1 VPFVRASRDKRGY
14 EHFFL
19 VQNGAD
25 YRGKGRPS
33 VLYWFRTPPNVKV
46 GREPFDDS
54 AARALEAQH
63 PDLTFDW
70 KALRNTP
77 VPTVQPEYWRE
88 RRRAQRAERRLR
100 EADERESDAAVVVDE
115 EPGVEE
121 TVALAEGT
129 VGPDVQPVAESF
141 TAVNP
146 GVNAAATPPSGDT
159 SAGHRRHRRRR
170 RRGGRHRANHS
181 TADSRP
187 AQTAAPAPSSSS
199 LGDPTFQTEGWRGS
213 HGDHEGE

>member
-25 YRGKGRPS
+25 FRGKGRPD

-54 AARALEAQH
+54 TARALEAQH
-63 PDLTFDW
+63 PGITFDW
-70 KALRNTP
+70 EALRNTP
-77 VPTVQPEYWRE
+77 VPAAQPEYWRE

-100 EADERESDAAVVVDE
+100 EADERESDAAAVE
-115 EPGVEE
+115 EPGVGE
-121 TVALAEGT
+121 TVASTEGM

-141 TAVNP
+141 TAANA
-146 GVNAAATPPSGDT
+146 GVTAAVTPSGDR

-170 RRGGRHRANHS
+170 RRGGRPQGTHS
-181 TADSRP
+181 TAESRP
-187 AQTAAPAPSSSS
+187 AQTAAHAPSSSS
-199 LGDPTFQTEGWRGS
+199 LGDPTYQAEGWRGS
-213 HGDHEGE
+213 RGDNEGE

>member
-1 VPFVRASRDKRGY
+1 MPFVRASRDKRGY

-25 YRGKGRPS
+25 FHGKGRPS

-54 AARALEAQH
+54 AAQALESQH
-63 PDLTFDW
+63 PDIIFDW

-77 VPTVQPEYWRE
+77 VPTAQPEYWRE

-100 EADERESDAAVVVDE
+100 EANERESDAAVPVDE
-115 EPGVEE
+115 EAGVEE
-121 TVALAEGT
+121 TVALTEGAVRPDAE
-129 VGPDVQPVAESF
+129 PLAASF
-141 TAVNP
+141 TAANA
-146 GVNAAATPPSGDT
+146 GVNAAGSPSGDT
-159 SAGHRRHRRRR
+159 PAGHRRHRRRR
-170 RRGGRHRANHS
+170 RRGGRHRATHS

-187 AQTAAPAPSSSS
+187 TQTGAQAPSSSS
-199 LGDPTFQTEGWRGS
+199 LGDPTSPSEGWRG
-213 HGDHEGE
+213 HCGDNEGE

>member
-1 VPFVRASRDKRGY
+1 MPFVRASRDKRGY

-25 YRGKGRPS
+25 YRDKGRPS

-46 GREPFDDS
+46 GRAPFDDS

-63 PDLTFDW
+63 PDIAFDW

-77 VPTVQPEYWRE
+77 IPTVQPEYWRE

-100 EADERESDAAVVVDE
+100 EADERESGAAVVVDE

-121 TVALAEGT
+121 TVVFADT
-129 VGPDVQPVAESF
+129 VGRDVQPVAESF
-141 TAVNP
+141 TAANA
-146 GVNAAATPPSGDT
+146 GVNAAVTSSGDT
-159 SAGHRRHRRRR
+159 SAGHRLHRRRR

-181 TADSRP
+181 PADSGP
-187 AQTAAPAPSSSS
+187 PQAAAPAPSSSS
-199 LGDPTFQTEGWRGS
+199 LGDPTIQTEGWRGS
-213 HGDHEGE
+213 HGEHEGE

>member
-25 YRGKGRPS
+25 FRGTGRPS
-33 VLYWFRTPPNVKV
+33 VLYWFRTPPNLKI

-63 PDLTFDW
+63 PDITFDW

-77 VPTVQPEYWRE
+77 VPAAQPEYWRE

-100 EADERESDAAVVVDE
+100 EADERESDAAVVE
-115 EPGVEE
+115 EPGVGE
-121 TVALAEGT
+121 TVASTAGM

-141 TAVNP
+141 TAANA
-146 GVNAAATPPSGDT
+146 GVNAAVTPSGDS

-170 RRGGRHRANHS
+170 RRGGRPRGTHS
-181 TADSRP
+181 AADIRP
-187 AQTAAPAPSSSS
+187 AQTPAHAPSSSS

-213 HGDHEGE
+213 RGENEGE

>member
-63 PDLTFDW
+63 PDITFDW

-100 EADERESDAAVVVDE
+100 EVDERESDAAVVVDE

-141 TAVNP
+141 TAVNA
-146 GVNAAATPPSGDT
+146 GVNAAVTPSADT

-199 LGDPTFQTEGWRGS
+199 LGDPTFQTEGWQGS

>member
-25 YRGKGRPS
+25 RGKGRPS

-63 PDLTFDW
+63 PDITFDW
-70 KALRNTP
+70 EALRNTP
-77 VPTVQPEYWRE
+77 APTAQPEYWRE
-88 RRRAQRAERRLR
+88 RRRVQRAERRLR
-100 EADERESDAAVVVDE
+100 EADERESDATAVVDVDE
-115 EPGVEE
+115 EPGGGEA
-121 TVALAEGT
+121 VALAEGAAA
-129 VGPDVQPVAESF
+129 PDIQPVAESF
-141 TAVNP
+141 
-146 GVNAAATPPSGDT
+146 AAATAVGNAAVTPSGGT

-170 RRGGRHRANHS
+170 RRRGRHPGTHS
-181 TADSRP
+181 TADSLP
-187 AQTAAPAPSSSS
+187 AQTTAHAPSSSS
-199 LGDPTFQTEGWRGS
+199 LGDPTSQPDAWQGRRG
-213 HGDHEGE
+213 DNEGE

>member
-63 PDLTFDW
+63 PDITFDW

-121 TVALAEGT
+121 TVALADGT
-129 VGPDVQPVAESF
+129 VRPDVQPVAESF
-141 TAVNP
+141 TAA
-146 GVNAAATPPSGDT
+146 NAGANTAVTSGDT
-159 SAGHRRHRRRR
+159 SAGHRRHCRRR

-199 LGDPTFQTEGWRGS
+199 PGDPTFQTEDWRGS

>member
-63 PDLTFDW
+63 PDITFDW

-121 TVALAEGT
+121 TVALADGT
-129 VGPDVQPVAESF
+129 VRPDVQPVAESF
-141 TAVNP
+141 TAANA
-146 GVNAAATPPSGDT
+146 GANAAVTSGDT

-199 LGDPTFQTEGWRGS
+199 PGDPTFQTEDWRGS